1 MSIYNFIELGIAYL
15 LAAMM
20 PGPSIT
26 LIIRNALI
34 NSRLSSIQAALGTIL
49 GTALQFGLV
58 LTISVFIENNLVLF
72 KTLKILCSIYL
83 IYLGISMLF
92 AKQQE
97 KLSLDERKPKK
108 SCLNN
113 NQNYFLEA
121 LFVEF
126 LNPLAFTF
134 FISII
139 AVFVDQPESF
149 RVKFICWLE
158 IVSLSS
164 VWFVTVSLVIS
175 SEKITFYT
183 RNFNRVLEVS
193 AGCIF
198 ILFGSKILLV

>member
-34 NSRLSSIQAALGTIL
+34 NSRLSTIQAALGTIL

-58 LTISVFIENNLVLF
+58 LTILVFIENNLVLF
-72 KTLKILCSIYL
+72 KVLKILCSIYL
-83 IYLGISMLF
+83 IYLGIRMLF
-92 AKQQE
+92 TKQKE
-97 KLSLDERKPKK
+97 KLSLDEQKSKK
-108 SCLNN
+108 SYLRNK
-113 NQNYFLEA
+113 QNYFLEA

-139 AVFVDQPESF
+139 TVFVDQLESF

-158 IVSLSS
+158 IVSLGS

-183 RNFNRVLEVS
+183 RNFNRVLEIS

>member
-20 PGPSIT
+20 PGPSIA

-58 LTISVFIENNLVLF
+58 LIILVFIENNLALF

-83 IYLGISMLF
+83 IYLGIRMLF
-92 AKQQE
+92 TKQKE
-97 KLSLDERKPKK
+97 KLSLDEQKPKK
-108 SCLNN
+108 SCLSNKH
-113 NQNYFLEA
+113 NYFLEA

-126 LNPLAFTF
+126 LNPLAFSF

-139 AVFVDQPESF
+139 TVFVDNLESF

-183 RNFNRVLEVS
+183 RNFNRVLEIS

>member
-20 PGPSIT
+20 PGPSIA

-58 LTISVFIENNLVLF
+58 LTILVFIENNLVLF
-72 KTLKILCSIYL
+72 KILKILCSIYL
-83 IYLGISMLF
+83 IYLGIRMLF
-92 AKQQE
+92 ARQQE
-97 KLSLDERKPKK
+97 KLSLDEQKPKK
-108 SCLNN
+108 SCLSN

-139 AVFVDQPESF
+139 AVFVDQLESF

-164 VWFVTVSLVIS
+164 VWFITVSLVIS

>member
-20 PGPSIT
+20 PGPSIA

-58 LTISVFIENNLVLF
+58 LTILVFIENNLVLF
-72 KTLKILCSIYL
+72 KILKILCSIYL
-83 IYLGISMLF
+83 IYLGIRMLF
-92 AKQQE
+92 ARQQE
-97 KLSLDERKPKK
+97 KLSLDEQKPKK
-108 SCLNN
+108 SCLSN
-113 NQNYFLEA
+113 NQNYLLEA

-139 AVFVDQPESF
+139 TVFVDQIESF

-158 IVSLSS
+158 IVILSS
-164 VWFVTVSLVIS
+164 VWFITVSLVIS

-198 ILFGSKILLV
+198 ILFVSKILLV

>member
-1 MSIYNFIELGIAYL
+1 ML
-15 LAAMM
+15 
-20 PGPSIT
+20 
-26 LIIRNALI
+26 
-34 NSRLSSIQAALGTIL
+34 NS
-49 GTALQFGLV
+49 
-58 LTISVFIENNLVLF
+58 
-72 KTLKILCSIYL
+72 KK
-83 IYLGISMLF
+83 
-92 AKQQE
+92 
-97 KLSLDERKPKK
+97 KLSLDEQKPKK
-108 SCLNN
+108 SCLSN
-113 NQNYFLEA
+113 NQNYLLEA

-139 AVFVDQPESF
+139 TVFVDQIESF

-158 IVSLSS
+158 IVILSS

-175 SEKITFYT
+175 SKKITFYT

>member
-20 PGPSIT
+20 PGPSIA

-58 LTISVFIENNLVLF
+58 LTILVFIENNLVLF

-83 IYLGISMLF
+83 IYLGIRMLF
-92 AKQQE
+92 ARQQE
-97 KLSLDERKPKK
+97 KLSLDELKPKK
-108 SCLNN
+108 SCLGN

-139 AVFVDQPESF
+139 TVFGDQLEYF

-164 VWFVTVSLVIS
+164 GWFVTVSLVIS
-175 SEKITFYT
+175 SEKITFFT

-198 ILFGSKILLV
+198 ILFGSKILLM

>member
-20 PGPSIT
+20 PGPSIA

-58 LTISVFIENNLVLF
+58 LTILVFIENNLVLF
-72 KTLKILCSIYL
+72 KTLKIFCSIYL
-83 IYLGISMLF
+83 IYLGIRMLF
-92 AKQQE
+92 ARQQE
-97 KLSLDERKPKK
+97 KLSLDEQKPKK
-108 SCLNN
+108 SCLSN

-126 LNPLAFTF
+126 LNPLAFIF

-139 AVFVDQPESF
+139 AVFIDQLESF

-158 IVSLSS
+158 IVILSS

-183 RNFNRVLEVS
+183 RNFNRVLEIS